1 MGNILPQTN
10 KYNENKLEFNE
21 SLEISNNELSS
32 SLIPETEYTQELIKL
47 EERISKIETVTFS
60 NLKVI
65 SEDIHLLFEMI
76 NKKP

>member
-47 EERISKIETVTFS
+47 EERISKIETVTFN

>member
-32 SLIPETEYTQELIKL
+32 SLLTETEYTQELIKL